1 VQQACHF
8 WKGRWGKHLKL
19 PWNQLP
25 QHARD
30 FWSRFP
36 HARASE
42 DTTFIEMG
50 DPARQMPPQL
60 LPTLQLEFWVDNADF
75 YDTDN
80 MPGLFYFDSWEELQT
95 ILTDGRL
102 ADIPASRLPQA
113 RQERLQKVR
122 NLAVA

>member
-1 VQQACHF
+1 M
-8 WKGRWGKHLKL
+8 
-19 PWNQLP
+19 
-25 QHARD
+25 
-30 FWSRFP
+30 
-36 HARASE
+36 RASE
-42 DTTFIEMG
+42 DATFLEMG

-80 MPGLFYFDSWEELQT
+80 MPGLCYFDSWDELQT

-122 NLAVA
+122 NLAGNVT